1 MQGRMHRYTPGLV
14 EKAENP
20 LYIIEMKRLCKD
32 VDITDRGLIS
42 RAVYACLDKKY
53 KRNDV
58 VRYMSHVSGLKENQI
73 RYIYFRYGKRGMYQI
88 VELVITELQSEIV
101 SESVSFPK
109 IWYREKV
116 DGSSGKV
123 RRIGIQNVKQQLYD
137 YIAVEG
143 LKPVL
148 KRIGEFQYAS
158 IKGRGTTKGKEI
170 ISHWVRNRDMRY
182 FVKLDV
188 RKCFESIDHDLLMR
202 FLEKH
207 IKNEKLI
214 WLIKTLIGSFERGL
228 SIGSYL
234 SQYLCNLYMS
244 ILYHYIMEELYK
256 TRRGKRVN
264 LVRHCLIYM
273 DDILMIGSQRRDME
287 KAVKQVIKKAEEIG
301 FEIKPNYQL
310 KTIDGNCIDMMG
322 FKIYRTHTEIRGR
335 ISLRVRRSFRRAR
348 KRITLRIAKKCV
360 SYYGYLKH
368 TDSKRIQRKWKVR
381 SILRKCKGVI
391 RNESKIYATA
401 TSCQYRPVRQQNLHF
416 SLPE

>member
-1 MQGRMHRYTPGLV
+1 
-14 EKAENP
+14 
-20 LYIIEMKRLCKD
+20 MKRLCKD
-32 VDITDRGLIS
+32 VDITDRCLVS

-73 RYIYFRYGKRGMYQI
+73 RCIYFRYGKRGIHPI
-88 VELVITELQSEIV
+88 VELIITELQSEIV
-101 SESVSFPK
+101 NGSVSFPK
-109 IWYREKV
+109 IWYREKI
-116 DGSSGKV
+116 DGSSGKN
-123 RRIGIQNVKQQLYD
+123 RRIGIQNIKQQLYD

-170 ISHWVRNRDMRY
+170 ISRWIRNRDMRY

-188 RKCFESIDHDLLMR
+188 RKCFESIDHNLLIE

-214 WLIKTLIGSFERGL
+214 WLIKMLISSFERGL

-256 TRRGKRVN
+256 TRRGKRVD
-264 LVRHCLIYM
+264 LVKHCLIYM
-273 DDILMIGSQRRDME
+273 DDILLVGSQRRDME
-287 KAVKQVIKKAEEIG
+287 MAVKRVVKKAEDMG
-301 FEIKPNYQL
+301 LVIKPNYQV
-310 KTIDGNCIDMMG
+310 KPIDGNCIDMMG

-335 ISLRVRRSFRRAR
+335 IFLRVRRSFRMAR
-348 KRITLRIAKKCV
+348 QHITIRTAKKCI

-368 TDSKRIQRKWKVR
+368 TNSKRIMRKWKARKV
-381 SILRKCKGVI
+381 IKKCKEVI
-391 RNESKIYATA
+391 RNESKIYAAAVTG
-401 TSCQYRPVRQQNLHF
+401 
-416 SLPE
+416 

>member
-1 MQGRMHRYTPGLV
+1 MRYL
-14 EKAENP
+14 
-20 LYIIEMKRLCKD
+20 
-32 VDITDRGLIS
+32 S
-42 RAVYACLDKKY
+42 Q
-53 KRNDV
+53 
-58 VRYMSHVSGLKENQI
+58 VSNLKENQI
-73 RYIYFRYGKRGMYQI
+73 RCIYFRYGKKALYPV
-88 VELVITELQSEIV
+88 VELIITELQSEIV

-109 IWYREKV
+109 IWYREKI
-116 DGSSGKV
+116 DGSSGKN
-123 RRIGIQNVKQQLYD
+123 RRIGIQNIKQQLYD

-143 LKPVL
+143 LKPAL

-170 ISHWVRNRDMRY
+170 ISRWVKNKNMRY

-188 RKCFESIDHDLLMR
+188 RKCFESIDHNLLMG

-214 WLIKTLIGSFERGL
+214 WLIKMLISSFERGL

-244 ILYHYIMEELYK
+244 ILYHYIMEDIYK
-256 TRRGKRVN
+256 IRRGKRVN

-287 KAVKQVIKKAEEIG
+287 KAVKQVIKKAKEMG
-301 FEIKPNYQL
+301 LEIKPNHQA
-310 KTIDGNCIDMMG
+310 KSIDGNCIDMMG

-335 ISLRVRRSFRRAR
+335 IFLRVRRSFRRAR
-348 KRITLRIAKKCV
+348 KRITIRTAKKCI

-368 TDSKRIQRKWKVR
+368 TNSKRIIRRWKVR
-381 SILRKCKGVI
+381 KIIRKCKEVI
-391 RNESKIYATA
+391 RNESKILRTA
-401 TSCQYRPVRQQNLHF
+401 AAC
-416 SLPE
+416 